1 MVGRSADGTNSLYL
15 FFLYSPLQFP
25 FFPLLWNYFCQSF
38 APLVPTAGATYL
50 FSSSLPLRFGHYSP
64 DSHYFYGPGFPAESQ
79 AVLLSAFRRLF
90 SSARV
95 PVDRLHLP
103 ILLPGSAHSFFFSLI
118 HFSRWPLPSSGYK
131 YSPCVDNSHADIST
145 IDFSPELGYLIDFS
159 KLSRPE
165 RNLFFSC
172 QKTWPSDLPYF
183 CKSKMWTYVNL
194 LKLKA

>member
-1 MVGRSADGTNSLYL
+1 MELTASTCSFCILPFSFLSFLSSETTFVSHWLLWCPLPVPLTCSHLLYL
-15 FFLYSPLQFP
+15 SDSVTTTCHACFYSP
-25 FFPLLWNYFCQSF
+25 
-38 APLVPTAGATYL
+38 G
-50 FSSSLPLRFGHYSP
+50 
-64 DSHYFYGPGFPAESQ
+64 SHYFYGPGFPAESQ
-79 AVLLSAFRRLF
+79 AVLLSVFRRLF

-118 HFSRWPLPSSGYK
+118 HFSRRPLPSSGYK

-165 RNLFFSC
+165 RNL
-172 QKTWPSDLPYF
+172 
-183 CKSKMWTYVNL
+183 
-194 LKLKA
+194 